1 MDMSSFEHYKVSV
14 LVPVYNVEQ
23 YIGKCARSIF
33 GQTYQNM
40 EIIFVDDCSPD
51 NSVGVVRQI
60 LEEFPNRKKQVKFI
74 KHGCNRGIAA
84 TRNTL
89 IEAATGDFIVFVD
102 SDDWMEPDMVEVLV
116 VKQGET
122 GADIVSSNTFEN
134 DNTLNPH
141 FINPKFNCK
150 EDVMDFFVC
159 LNGHHELWSRLYR
172 RSLFVANG
180 VRCVEGDNVSEDLF
194 VTTCL
199 FWYARSVAW
208 VNRCLYHYVI
218 NHESLTHSKR
228 TIAKE
233 IKIAKEAYGNIR
245 SLMDFLKNKDQGLYA
260 KARLSALKYCYGIM
274 YPSLDG
280 EPETWKKWRADL
292 LSTFTMPELRRVLG
306 GKIATIIHLPFSYH
320 VMRVYFK
327 LANL

>member
-1 MDMSSFEHYKVSV
+1 MSSLKSYKVSI
-14 LVPVYNVEQ
+14 LIPVYNTEQ
-23 YIGKCARSIF
+23 YIERCSRSIF
-33 GQTYQNM
+33 GQTYHNL

-51 NSVGVVRQI
+51 DSMDVVRRV
-60 LEEFPNRKKQVKFI
+60 LDEYPKRKEQVRI
-74 KHGCNRGIAA
+74 IRHDHNLGIAT

-89 IEAATGDFIVFVD
+89 IEAATGEMVMFVD
-102 SDDWMEPDMVEVLV
+102 SDDWMEPDMVEILMA
-116 VKQGET
+116 KQRET

-134 DNTLNPH
+134 DNVVNPH
-141 FINPKFNCK
+141 FINPKFKNK
-150 EDVMDFFVC
+150 EEVLNFFVS

-172 RSLFVANG
+172 RSLFKDNG
-180 VRCVEGDNVSEDLF
+180 VRCVDGDNVCEDLF
-194 VTTCL
+194 VTSCL

-218 NHESLTHSKR
+218 NHGSLTHSKR
-228 TIAKE
+228 NTAKE
-233 IKIAKEAYGNIR
+233 IKIAKEAYGNIK
-245 SLMDFLKNKDQGLYA
+245 SLMDFFKNKDNELYV

-280 EPETWKKWRADL
+280 EPKIWKKWRAHL

-306 GKIATIIHLPFSYH
+306 GKVATIIRLPFSYH
-320 VMRVYFK
+320 AMRLYFK

>member
-1 MDMSSFEHYKVSV
+1 
-14 LVPVYNVEQ
+14 
-23 YIGKCARSIF
+23 
-33 GQTYQNM
+33 
-40 EIIFVDDCSPD
+40 
-51 NSVGVVRQI
+51 
-60 LEEFPNRKKQVKFI
+60 
-74 KHGCNRGIAA
+74 
-84 TRNTL
+84 
-89 IEAATGDFIVFVD
+89 
-102 SDDWMEPDMVEVLV
+102 
-116 VKQGET
+116 
-122 GADIVSSNTFEN
+122 
-134 DNTLNPH
+134 
-141 FINPKFNCK
+141 
-150 EDVMDFFVC
+150 MDFFVC

-194 VTTCL
+194 VTPCL

-208 VNRCLYHYVI
+208 VNRCLYHYAI
-218 NHESLTHSKR
+218 NQESLTHSKR
-228 TIAKE
+228 DTAKE
-233 IKIAKEAYGNIR
+233 IKIAKDAYGNIR
-245 SLMDFLKNKDQGLYA
+245 SLMDFFKNKDQWLYA

>member
-1 MDMSSFEHYKVSV
+1 MSSLQPYKVSI
-14 LVPVYNVEQ
+14 LIPVYNVEQ
-23 YIGKCARSIF
+23 YIERCARSIL
-33 GQTYQNM
+33 GQTYPNL

-51 NSVGVVRQI
+51 NSMDVVRRV
-60 LEEFPNRKKQVKFI
+60 LEGYPERKSQVVFI
-74 KHGCNRGIAA
+74 RHDNNKGIAA

-89 IEAATGDFIVFVD
+89 IEAASGEFLMFVD
-102 SDDWMEPDMVEVLV
+102 SDDWVELDMVETLV
-116 VKQGET
+116 VKQQET
-122 GADIVSSNTFEN
+122 GADIVSSNSFEN

-141 FINPKFNCK
+141 FINPKCKFNDK
-150 EDVMDFFVC
+150 EEVLNFFVC

-172 RSLFVANG
+172 RDLFVANG

-194 VTTCL
+194 VTPCL
-199 FWYARSVAW
+199 FWYARKVAW

-218 NHESLTHSKR
+218 NHDSLTHSKR
-228 TIAKE
+228 NTAKE

-245 SLMDFLKNKDQGLYA
+245 SLMDFFKNKDNELYV

-306 GKIATIIHLPFSYH
+306 GKVATIIHLPFSYH

>member
-1 MDMSSFEHYKVSV
+1 MDMPSLEPYKVSI

-23 YIGKCARSIF
+23 YIDRCARSIF
-33 GQTYQNM
+33 GQTYQNL

-51 NSVGVVRQI
+51 HSVGVVRQI
-60 LEEFPNRKKQVKFI
+60 LEEFPNRKKQVKVI
-74 KHGCNRGIAA
+74 RHEHNRGIAA
-84 TRNTL
+84 ARNTL
-89 IEAATGDFIVFVD
+89 IEAAMGDFIVFVD
-102 SDDWMEPDMVEVLV
+102 SDDWMEPDMVDVLV
-116 VKQGET
+116 AKQKET
-122 GADIVSSNTFEN
+122 GADIVSSNAFEN

-141 FINPKFNCK
+141 FSNPKFKCK
-150 EDVMDFFVC
+150 EEVLNFFVC
-159 LNGHHELWSRLYR
+159 LNGHHELWSRLYHR
-172 RSLFVANG
+172 NLFVENHI
-180 VRCVEGDNVSEDLF
+180 RCVEGDNVSEDLF
-194 VTTCL
+194 VTPCL

-218 NHESLTHSKR
+218 NHGSLTHSKR
-228 TIAKE
+228 NTAKE
-233 IKIAKEAYGNIR
+233 IKIAKEAYGNIK
-245 SLMDFLKNKDQGLYA
+245 SLMDFFKNKDNELYV

>member
-1 MDMSSFEHYKVSV
+1 MDMPSLEPYKVSI

-23 YIGKCARSIF
+23 YIGRCARSIF
-33 GQTYQNM
+33 GQTYHDL

-51 NSVGVVRQI
+51 HSLDVMRHVLADYPKRKEQVRI
-60 LEEFPNRKKQVKFI
+60 VK
-74 KHGCNRGIAA
+74 HEYNRGIAA

-116 VKQGET
+116 ANQQET

-141 FINPKFNCK
+141 FINPKFKDK
-150 EDVMDFFVC
+150 EDVLSFFVC
-159 LNGHHELWSRLYR
+159 LNGHHELWSRLYHR
-172 RSLFVANG
+172 NLFVENHI
-180 VRCVEGDNVSEDLF
+180 RCVEGDNVSEDLF
-194 VTTCL
+194 VTPCL

-228 TIAKE
+228 DTAKE
-233 IKIAKEAYGNIR
+233 IKITKEAYGNIR

>member
-60 LEEFPNRKKQVKFI
+60 LEEFPNRKKQVKVI
-74 KHGCNRGIAA
+74 RHEHNRGIAA
-84 TRNTL
+84 ARNTL
-89 IEAATGDFIVFVD
+89 IEAAMGNFIVFVD

-116 VKQGET
+116 AKQKET
-122 GADIVSSNTFEN
+122 GADIVSSNSFEN

-141 FINPKFNCK
+141 FINPTFNSK
-150 EDVMDFFVC
+150 GDVLNFFVC
-159 LNGHHELWSRLYR
+159 LNGHHELWSRLYHR
-172 RSLFVANG
+172 NLFVENHI
-180 VRCVEGDNVSEDLF
+180 RCVEGDNVSEDLF
-194 VTTCL
+194 VTPCL

-218 NHESLTHSKR
+218 NHGSLTHSKR
-228 TIAKE
+228 NTAKE
-233 IKIAKEAYGNIR
+233 IKIAKEAYGNIK
-245 SLMDFLKNKDQGLYA
+245 SLMDFFKNKDNELYV

-306 GKIATIIHLPFSYH
+306 GKIATIIRLPFSYH
-320 VMRVYFK
+320 VMRLYFK
-327 LANL
+327 IAKL

>member
-1 MDMSSFEHYKVSV
+1 MSSLQPYKVSI
-14 LVPVYNVEQ
+14 LIPVYNVEQ
-23 YIGKCARSIF
+23 YIERCARSIL
-33 GQTYQNM
+33 GQTYPNL

-51 NSVGVVRQI
+51 NSMDVVRRV
-60 LEEFPNRKKQVKFI
+60 LEGYPERKSQVVFI
-74 KHGCNRGIAA
+74 RHDNNKGIAA

-89 IEAATGDFIVFVD
+89 IEAASGEFLMFVD
-102 SDDWMEPDMVEVLV
+102 SDDWVELDMVETLV
-116 VKQGET
+116 VKQQET
-122 GADIVSSNTFEN
+122 GADIVSSNSFEN

-194 VTTCL
+194 VTPCL

-208 VNRCLYHYVI
+208 VNRCLYHYAI
-218 NHESLTHSKR
+218 NQESLTHSKR
-228 TIAKE
+228 DTAKE
-233 IKIAKEAYGNIR
+233 IKIAKDAYGNIR
-245 SLMDFLKNKDQGLYA
+245 SLMDFFKNKDQWLYA